1 MKSVSG
7 YHRSKTLV
15 AAVAALNILLAVVAG
30 VEGAASHRSA
40 SCLDLGARELMTR
53 ALARLVVTKDPSSQQ
68 FINSISPPFRLV
80 AKLSVIQ
87 HNVCTESEKYFS
99 LHVFL
104 QH

>member
-7 YHRSKTLV
+7 YHRSKILV
-15 AAVAALNILLAVVAG
+15 AAVALNIFLAVVAGG

-53 ALARLVVTKDPSSQQ
+53 ALARLVVTKDPSLRPY
-68 FINSISPPFRLV
+68 INSISPPFRLV
-80 AKLSVIQ
+80 TKLSVIQ
-87 HNVCTESEKYFS
+87 HNVCTKSKKCFVLS
-99 LHVFL
+99 IFL